1 MKKKKESKRKI
12 TIAISKELIE
22 LIQKE
27 AIKEKTTNTAIY
39 YKILE
44 KYFEN
49 KDKISIDSMCEEE
62 KKYISIRLP
71 EKYAKLMHITAFEQK
86 VTKVAF
92 LEALIK
98 DYFAIS
104 DK

>member
-1 MKKKKESKRKI
+1 MLKPLHLRGTEKCDKIVISVKCIIMKKKKESKRKI

-49 KDKISIDSMCEEE
+49 KDKISIDSMC
-62 KKYISIRLP
+62 
-71 EKYAKLMHITAFEQK
+71 
-86 VTKVAF
+86 
-92 LEALIK
+92 
-98 DYFAIS
+98 
-104 DK
+104 